1 MLRVVWQ
8 ERLTEGGSGAF
19 MFFCGSGEFVVKTVK
34 SEEADTL
41 LDILD
46 MYRRHLDENPS
57 SLLVRFYGLHSL
69 TMYNQTFRF
78 VVMRNIFPPAA
89 TINQRYD
96 IKGSWVSRS
105 GGVVPPGK
113 KIFCRHCGEL
123 FVSGSQTPCPDIV
136 GVHEANFVLKDNDF
150 TSKIR
155 LRPEDAYSTI
165 DILNRD
171 SDALCSM
178 GITDYSLLV
187 GVRNLQ
193 YEVDPERVITKRWVV
208 DISCEYVCVACVV
221 CRVSQN
227 FCVVVRV
234 LHCML

>member
-1 MLRVVWQ
+1 MIQ

-46 MYRRHLDENPS
+46 QYRKHLEENPS
-57 SLLVRFYGLHSL
+57 SMLVRFYGLHSL
-69 TMYNQTFRF
+69 TMYNQVFRF
-78 VVMRNIFPPAA
+78 VVMKNIFPPAA

-96 IKGSWVSRS
+96 IKGSWVNRS

-136 GVHEANFVLKDNDF
+136 GVHEPNFVLKDNDF

-193 YEVDPERVITKRWVV
+193 YEVDPERVITQR
-208 DISCEYVCVACVV
+208 
-221 CRVSQN
+221 CRSYILI
-227 FCVVVRV
+227 FII
-234 LHCML
+234 L